1 MLRQIETSLHLE
13 VHMQT
18 HNLFSCSQ
26 FTKKFRHQWHLTK
39 HEKMHAE
46 SGFNKIPEYPYSCT
60 ECERRFSD
68 IPGLKQHLVVHSDV
82 RAFSCKGCG
91 KSFKRR
97 PGLTNHKCNL
107 KTDSGEKRSQCA
119 STRTDGTGGIARET
133 VARWAHQSPKVT
145 SCLPTLLKFTCSKSA
160 GKRHR
165 KRKPLFTNAP
175 KAAADI

>member
-1 MLRQIETSLHLE
+1 MLRQIETSPHLE

-46 SGFNKIPEYPYSCT
+46 SGFNKTPEYSCT
-60 ECERRFSD
+60 ECERRFPD
-68 IPGLKQHLVVHSDV
+68 IHGLKQHSVVHSDV

-107 KTDSGEKRSQCA
+107 KTGSGETKFKKSYKCNHCDYVSSRAGDFGKHLKTHSGEKSNKCNQC
-119 STRTDGTGGIARET
+119 D
-133 VARWAHQSPKVT
+133 
-145 SCLPTLLKFTCSKSA
+145 
-160 GKRHR
+160 
-165 KRKPLFTNAP
+165 
-175 KAAADI
+175 